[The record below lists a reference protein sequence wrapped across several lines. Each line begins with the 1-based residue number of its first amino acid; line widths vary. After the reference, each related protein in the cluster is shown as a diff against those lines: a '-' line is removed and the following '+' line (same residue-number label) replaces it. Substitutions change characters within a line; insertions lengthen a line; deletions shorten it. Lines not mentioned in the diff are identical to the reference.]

1 MELLGHTDCFHEDV
15 WPREVGGAWGSG
27 GSAVLDQRLRGVVTG
42 RFNDIV
48 LYLCTIWTMQ

>member
-15 WPREVGGAWGSG
+15 WPQEVGGAWGSG

-42 RFNDIV
+42 GF
-48 LYLCTIWTMQ
+48 